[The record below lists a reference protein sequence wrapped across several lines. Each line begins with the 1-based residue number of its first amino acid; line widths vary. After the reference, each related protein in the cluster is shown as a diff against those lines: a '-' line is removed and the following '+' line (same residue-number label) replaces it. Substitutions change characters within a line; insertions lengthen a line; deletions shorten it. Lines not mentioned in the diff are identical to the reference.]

1 MNKEVRVLQFFKLML
16 ITSPLLGAISTLPG
30 LFFQRFE
37 PSRTAK
43 WFLIATLL
51 TIIIWLINIALV
63 SIFFRNNFFKKNTY
77 LRRALILIIASI
89 IILLVEHKFSVF
101 APRPP
106 QRLMQKLP
114 DGVIKPL
121 PPPSGN
127 IGIIV
132 QMFLLNLIVMA
143 LIEFDLLKT
152 KKKEVDLENMKLRY
166 ANMQAKNLLLNNQ
179 LHPHFLFNSLS
190 TLKSLI
196 STNPD
201 TAATYLIKL
210 SDILR
215 RAISNNDQVLVPLK
229 DELSLCS
236 NYLDMQKIRFEQ
248 ALLFEINIP
257 ENLVTGGLVPAYSIQ
272 LCVENAIK
280 HNKITANAPLQLKIT
295 GNEAAQS
302 ICISNNLQP
311 IQYKDEGMSG
321 VGLSNLS
328 ERYELLG
335 AEAVTIT
342 QNSRDFSVTIKV
354 LHNED
359 FNN

>member
-1 MNKEVRVLQFFKLML
+1 MNNQVKVSQFFKLML

-37 PSRTAK
+37 PDRTFK
-43 WFLIATLL
+43 WFLIATSI
-51 TIIIWLINIALV
+51 TIFIWLINIALV
-63 SIFFRNNFFKKNTY
+63 SIFFQNRFFRKNTY
-77 LRRALILIIASI
+77 LRRALILIITSV
-89 IILLVEHKFSVF
+89 IILLVENKLSVF

-114 DGVIKPL
+114 DGVIRPL

-143 LIEFDLLKT
+143 LIEFDLLRK
-152 KKKEVDLENMKLRY
+152 KKKEVDLENIKLRY

-196 STNPD
+196 STSPD
-201 TAATYLIKL
+201 TAATYLVKL

-215 RAISNNDQVLVPLK
+215 RAINNNDQVLVPLK
-229 DELSLCS
+229 EELALCS

-248 ALLFEINIP
+248 ALFFEIDIP
-257 ENLVTGGLVPAYSIQ
+257 GTLINSGLVPAYSIQ

-280 HNKITANAPLQLKIT
+280 HNKISATTPLQLKIT
-295 GNEAAQS
+295 CNETEQS
-302 ICISNNLQP
+302 LCISNNLQP
-311 IQYKDEGMSG
+311 MQYKDEDMSG

-335 AEAVTIT
+335 ADPVIIHRND
-342 QNSRDFSVTIKV
+342 QQFSVTIKI